1 MGKLAETMFVVQAEG
16 DSMKGLVEDGEYCVM
31 RKLGGGS
38 MENKTLL
45 IQEYDAAGP
54 EDGGA
59 YALKKFTRKD
69 EKVVLVSRNPDVAD
83 IVLENEAEYS
93 DKYRAIAEFRGKL

>member
-1 MGKLAETMFVVQAEG
+1 M
-16 DSMKGLVEDGEYCVM
+16 M

-54 EDGGA
+54 EGGGA

-69 EKVVLVSRNPDVAD
+69 DKVVLVSRNPAVAD
-83 IVLENEAEYS
+83 IVLENDAECS
-93 DKYRAIAEFRGKL
+93 DKYRAIVEFKRKL